1 MAKKSR
7 RPNLPQETLERAR
20 RELER
25 SGDLPAQPV
34 PSAATASAVST
45 TAPAAKPA
53 AKPAQRPARQIDL
66 AQEYA
71 YVIKDLQQMAMLAAG
86 IMIMLVILSFF
97 I

>member
-7 RPNLPQETLERAR
+7 KPNLPQETLERAR

-25 SGDLPAQPV
+25 SGDLPEQPA
-34 PSAATASAVST
+34 PPPDTASAVSA

-53 AKPAQRPARQIDL
+53 PKPAQRPARQVDL
-66 AQEYA
+66 AQEYS
-71 YVIKDLQQMAMLAAG
+71 YVIEDLEQMAMLAAG
-86 IMIMLVILSFF
+86 IMIGLVILSFF

>member
-34 PSAATASAVST
+34 PPADSASAVSS

-53 AKPAQRPARQIDL
+53 PKPAPRPAPQVDL

-71 YVIKDLQQMAMLAAG
+71 YVISDLQQMAMLAAG
-86 IMIMLVILSFF
+86 IMIALVILSFF